1 MKRAALKTEVD
12 WSDPVDV
19 RLWIAALRV
28 QVQDLVAAGDDST
41 RHPKRRILSRAE
53 SRRRIHLADRAAEAL
68 LSAGEKS
75 LPERTT

>member
-1 MKRAALKTEVD
+1 MKRPMMKTEVD
-12 WSDPVDV
+12 WTDATDV

-28 QVQDLVAAGDDST
+28 QVQDLVAAGDDAT

-53 SRRRIHLADRAAEAL
+53 SRRRVHLADRAAEAL

-75 LPERTT
+75 LAIAT

>member
-1 MKRAALKTEVD
+1 MKRAAMMSEVD
-12 WSDPVDV
+12 WTDPADV

-28 QVQDLVAAGDDST
+28 QVQDLVAAGDDAT

-53 SRRRIHLADRAAEAL
+53 SRRRVHHADRAAEAL

-75 LPERTT
+75 LMIAP

>member
-1 MKRAALKTEVD
+1 MKRPIVKNEVD
-12 WSDPVDV
+12 WSDPADV

-28 QVQDLVAAGDDST
+28 QVQDLVAAGDDAT

-53 SRRRIHLADRAAEAL
+53 SRRRVHVADRAAEAL

-75 LPERTT
+75 LAEVPS

>member
-1 MKRAALKTEVD
+1 VKRLIVKSEVD
-12 WSDPVDV
+12 WNDPTDV

-28 QVQDLVAAGDDST
+28 QVQDFVVAGDDAT

-53 SRRRIHLADRAAEAL
+53 SRRRVHLADRAAEAL

-75 LPERTT
+75 LPIAP